1 MTHSYTLRFR
11 ILRSKPVL
19 FLTTRTRI
27 HSRTPSGPWNTKSH
41 SISSTPKHSH
51 TNISEKPTMRELC
64 NVDVLIVGAG
74 PAGLMMA
81 SSLVRS
87 GVSFRIIE
95 RRYAYDKLTLPHSS
109 HSILFFGSNLSVRSA
124 LQQAGHGDGLQPRT
138 MEVLQVRVLQTLF
151 LCPFLTCSPI
161 YSASDSC
168 SFVQSHVEAD
178 IWASWPSPR
187 RREPHAYG
195 STSIPPA
202 R

>member
-1 MTHSYTLRFR
+1 MSTSVSSNPALFNLPSFVTGALEAFQARNRDQHLPSYRIMTHSYTLRFR
-11 ILRSKPVL
+11 ILPSKPVL
-19 FLTTRTRI
+19 FLTTHSRI
-27 HSRTPSGPWNTKSH
+27 HSRTPSGPWNAKSH

-51 TNISEKPTMRELC
+51 INISENPTMRDLC

-109 HSILFFGSNLSVRSA
+109 HSILFFGSNLPVRSA

-138 MEVLQVRVLQTLF
+138 MEVLQVRV
-151 LCPFLTCSPI
+151 
-161 YSASDSC
+161 
-168 SFVQSHVEAD
+168 V
-178 IWASWPSPR
+178 
-187 RREPHAYG
+187 
-195 STSIPPA
+195 
-202 R
+202 